1 MNFPMDLPL
10 FRFLYWLVN
19 TAGVGSAVVGLIAT
33 VVITGYGLTLRWIA
47 AGAKADER
55 ATYPYPAHE

>member
-55 ATYPYPAHE
+55 ATYLYPAHE

>member
-19 TAGVGSAVVGLIAT
+19 TAGVGGAVVGLIAAT
-33 VVITGYGLTLRWIA
+33 VIAGYALMLRWIA
-47 AGAKADER
+47 AGANADER
-55 ATYPYPAHE
+55 TTYPYPAHE